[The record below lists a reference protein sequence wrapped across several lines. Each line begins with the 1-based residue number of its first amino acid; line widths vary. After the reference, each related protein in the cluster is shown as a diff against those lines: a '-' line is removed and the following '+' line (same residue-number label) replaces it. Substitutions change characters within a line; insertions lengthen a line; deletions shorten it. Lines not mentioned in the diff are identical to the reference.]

1 MKAATK
7 KMNEE
12 LEKLGKPATAD
23 FSWITPHVARH
34 TFASILAQKGESIY
48 KIAKWL
54 GDTTEVTEKHYAH
67 LAPGDTAI
75 AALD

>member
-1 MKAATK
+1 MQAVAK
-7 KMNEE
+7 KINQE
-12 LEKLGKPATAD
+12 LEEAGKAATAD

-54 GDTTEVTEKHYAH
+54 GDTLEVTEKHYAH